1 MNRLQKVLACATTV
15 VSVFGVCAAP
25 SQAAP
30 EIKVGAGHWSNTCDY
45 GHACIYPNLP
55 PPGAWWV
62 FDGCG
67 FHDFYTLPWAGQA
80 HGNAFRVTYQNG
92 HWDDVEAWTSRRLDA
107 RNETKYV
114 YVYC

>member
-1 MNRLQKVLACATTV
+1 MNGLRKALACASATV
-15 VSVFGVCAAP
+15 FLAGVGATP
-25 SQAAP
+25 SQAAT
-30 EIKVGAGHWSNTCDY
+30 GHWSNTCDY
-45 GHACIYPNLP
+45 GHACIAPDLP
-55 PPGAWWV
+55 PPGGWWV

-67 FHDFYTLPWAGQA
+67 FHEFYALPWSGKA